1 MALELAYTSAAR
13 GLFPGTTGFC
23 TVGMTE
29 GMPKPLVEFLES
41 LSNNYREL
49 GDGRAEPVAISFV
62 KGRAAGS
69 IVRVLSRNV
78 AAPKDY
84 TGRTNNFA
92 QHAIVDAH
100 DRQAADNPATACVSG
115 LFATNW
121 DGVVGMFPMRK
132 LPPSNSAA
140 TGRHWQ
146 RVAGDALWAN
156 ALTDVWL
163 GSESATLYLICPPE
177 LDLLPLLAEAIAR
190 LPADRRW
197 DATFTTY
204 YTSLPAGVTCAI
216 RGVIA
221 GSEQEALAK
230 RSQHL
235 DLRTL
240 HEQPAPRPKSQH
252 ALPAIGG
259 SYTLRPTETTA
270 PATGPRRKKQSEA
283 EPEEEDNVP
292 GMTLEYVA
300 AIVSVVASV
309 MLAIFLF
316 VVWRMLKHLTTL
328 AN

>member
-1 MALELAYTSAAR
+1 MALELAYTSASR
-13 GLFPGTTGFC
+13 GLFPGTSGFC

-29 GMPKPLVEFLES
+29 GMPKPFVEFLES

-49 GDGRAEPVAISFV
+49 GNGRAEPVAISFV

-92 QHAIVDAH
+92 QHAIVDTH
-100 DRQAADNPATACVSG
+100 DRQAADNPAIAARTD
-115 LFATNW
+115 LFATSW
-121 DGVVGMFPMRK
+121 DGIVGMSPARK
-132 LPPSNSAA
+132 LPPSSGPTA
-140 TGRHWQ
+140 TGTHWQ
-146 RVAGDALWAN
+146 RVAGDAMWAKS
-156 ALTDVWL
+156 LVDVWL
-163 GSESATLYLICPPE
+163 GNDDVTLYIIYPPE
-177 LDLLPLLAEAIAR
+177 IDLLPLLAEAIAR

-204 YTSLPAGVTCAI
+204 YTSLPVGVTCAI

-235 DLRTL
+235 DLQTL
-240 HEQPAPRPKSQH
+240 HEQPAPQPRREQ
-252 ALPAIGG
+252 AMPAVAGG
-259 SYTLRPTETTA
+259 YTLRPEEEADPFTLSH
-270 PATGPRRKKQSEA
+270 RDNRSEDD
-283 EPEEEDNVP
+283 EDEEDNTP
-292 GMTLEYVA
+292 GMTFENIA

-309 MLAIFLF
+309 MLAIFMLL
-316 VVWRMLKHLTTL
+316 VWRMLAKF
-328 AN
+328 

>member
-92 QHAIVDAH
+92 QHAIVDTH
-100 DRQAADNPATACVSG
+100 DRQAADNPANAAGTS

-163 GSESATLYLICPPE
+163 GSESATLYLIYPPE

-197 DATFTTY
+197 DATFSTY

-240 HEQPAPRPKSQH
+240 REQPAPQPKSQH
-252 ALPAIGG
+252 AMPEANG
-259 SYTLRPTETTA
+259 SYTLRPAETTA
-270 PATGPRRKKQSEA
+270 PATGQRRKRHSEA
-283 EPEEEDNVP
+283 DAEEEDNMP
-292 GMTLEYVA
+292 GILLENIAV
-300 AIVSVVASV
+300 IVMVVSSV
-309 MLAIFLF
+309 MSMIVLF
-316 VVWRMLKHLTTL
+316 VVWRMFKPLMT
-328 AN
+328 